1 MMVGKRILNYQ
12 IISLLGEGGMGS
24 VYKAYDLQLERYVAI
39 KIINPKLLKDPIF
52 VERFRIEAKNQAK
65 LNHPNIVTVYGF
77 IETREATGFV
87 MEYVNGSTISQLIT
101 TYGRLDLIYSLRVLQ
116 QVLLAIDYAHSM
128 GFVHRDLKPS
138 NIIIDR
144 NGIAKI
150 MDFGIS
156 KSLNENQKITRVG
169 FNIGTIHYMSPEQI
183 KGLEPSPQTDIYSLG
198 ITLYEMLSGS
208 PPFSFKSDYEIYEAH
223 LKMIPGKL
231 FETFPEI
238 PNEVDDLILSALN
251 KSNKKNF
258 LNAYEFRSSIEQLI
272 FNLPLLV
279 SRPSVNQSQTSSISQ
294 KRTRSANFI
303 VAFIVLLT
311 VLIIGLSYVLVEK
324 FIIKEKINSSSENES
339 EVNYLSNENYFS
351 APWQVV
357 KTNIPANLNTIAFI
371 ASSLFVG
378 GTNGIVLI
386 SKNNGQSFDKI
397 NFNEKVDIHSS
408 VNISGKVL
416 LTASDGKIFL
426 LDEKGKILQSI
437 KLTDENL
444 LSSFIKDKIYI
455 CGSDGVILKSDKSK
469 LNFRK
474 INSPNKSTLYDIL
487 ELGNSSFIICGW
499 NGSIYKTTND
509 GLSFSE
515 IKLSQSYLKKLFFI
529 NQFLGFVGGAD
540 GNLFKTTD
548 SGESWT
554 KVKINTVATIN
565 DIIFVNQKTGYI
577 VTSDGELFISENS
590 GEDWLKVSLNIKSS
604 LNKVLVLNNG
614 LIFLIGN
621 NGLILKN
628 KI

>member
-1 MMVGKRILNYQ
+1 MVGKRILNYQ

-39 KIINPKLLKDPIF
+39 KIIKPKLLKDPIF

-87 MEYVNGSTISQLIT
+87 MEYVDGSTISQLIT
-101 TYGRLDLIYSLRVLQ
+101 TYGRLDLIYSMRVLQ

-156 KSLNENQKITRVG
+156 KSLNENQRITRVG

-208 PPFSFKSDYEIYEAH
+208 PPFTSKSDYEIYEAH
-223 LKMIPGKL
+223 LKMIPRKL
-231 FETFPEI
+231 SETFPEI

-279 SRPSVNQSQTSSISQ
+279 SRPSANQSQTNSVSRQ
-294 KRTRSANFI
+294 KNRSANLI
-303 VAFIVLLT
+303 VAFIALLI
-311 VLIIGLSYVLVEK
+311 VLIIGLSYILVEK
-324 FIIKEKINSSSENES
+324 FIIKEKINSSSENKS
-339 EVNYLSNENYFS
+339 EVNYLNNENYFS
-351 APWQVV
+351 AQWQVV
-357 KTNIPANLNTIAFI
+357 TTNIPANLNTIALI
-371 ASSLFVG
+371 GSNIIVG
-378 GTNGIVLI
+378 GSNGVVLL
-386 SKNNGQSFDKI
+386 SKNNGQSFSRI

-408 VNISGKVL
+408 TNISGKVL
-416 LTASDGKIFL
+416 LTTSDGRIFL
-426 LDEKGKILQSI
+426 LDEKGKIIQSI
-437 KLTDENL
+437 KLIDENL
-444 LSSFIKDKIYI
+444 LSTDIKDKIYI
-455 CGSDGVILKSDKSK
+455 CGSDGIILKSEKSK
-469 LNFRK
+469 LNFEK
-474 INSPNKSTLYDIL
+474 INSPDKNTLFDII
-487 ELGNSSFIICGW
+487 ELDNSSFITCGW
-499 NGSIYKTTND
+499 NGSVYKTTND
-509 GLSFSE
+509 GLNFRES
-515 IKLSQSYLKKLFFI
+515 KLSQSYLKKLFFI

-548 SGESWT
+548 TGESWT
-554 KVKINTVATIN
+554 KVKINTIATIN